1 MPENLQH
8 WNNRYTATIQTRE
21 EYNMIDKALA
31 AFQRGEFIL
40 LYDFDDREGETD
52 FAIRSDAVTPKD
64 ILRMRK
70 DGGGLIC
77 TAIHP
82 QAAKNFGLPFASE
95 ILRPTNLAEKEGEI
109 PYDRKNHSSFSLWV
123 NHRDT
128 FTGITDID
136 RALTAGRIA
145 DQVHA
150 TLGGAPHTFHEEFR
164 TPGHM
169 ALLRAAGNLL
179 DQRRG
184 QTELSVALA
193 LMAGVTPAVTICEML
208 DDETGYA
215 LSKDDARRY
224 AKRHGLVFLEGEEVC
239 EMWDAFR
246 ETRTSP
252 AATGEPIAEQ

>member
-128 FTGITDID
+128 FTGITDHD
-136 RALTAGRIA
+136 RALTVTRIA
-145 DQVHA
+145 DQVKK
-150 TLGGAPHTFHEEFR
+150 TLNGGSDAFHDEFR

-169 ALLRAAGNLL
+169 AILRAADDLL
-179 DQRRG
+179 DQRQG
-184 QTELSVALA
+184 QTELSIALA
-193 LMAGVTPAVTICEML
+193 EMAGVTPAVTICEML
-208 DDETGYA
+208 DDTTGRA
-215 LSKDDARRY
+215 LSKEDARAY
-224 AKRHGLVFLEGEEVC
+224 AERHGIVFIEGREV
-239 EMWDAFR
+239 R
-246 ETRTSP
+246 EAWQKRTTP
-252 AATGEPIAEQ
+252 